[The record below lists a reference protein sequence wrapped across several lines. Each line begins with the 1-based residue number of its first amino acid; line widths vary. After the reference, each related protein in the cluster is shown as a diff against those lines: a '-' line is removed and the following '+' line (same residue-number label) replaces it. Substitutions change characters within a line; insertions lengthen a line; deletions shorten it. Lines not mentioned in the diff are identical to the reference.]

1 MVSNVKQIVS
11 AKESILDKGP
21 AFKKKK
27 LSILANVL
35 VVVNQPTSTHKDE
48 FCEG

>member
-21 AFKKKK
+21 AFEKKK
-27 LSILANVL
+27 LSVLADVL
-35 VVVNQPTSTHKDE
+35 VVVN
-48 FCEG
+48 